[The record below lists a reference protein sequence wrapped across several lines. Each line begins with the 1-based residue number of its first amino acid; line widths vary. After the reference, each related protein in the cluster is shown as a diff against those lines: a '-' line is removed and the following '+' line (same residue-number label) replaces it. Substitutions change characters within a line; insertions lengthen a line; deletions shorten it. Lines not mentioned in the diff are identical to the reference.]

1 MSLFIQTSK
10 QSPGGR
16 GEERGACLAYHDIR
30 RRGRDP
36 PAVVR
41 IYFRPMIVTGQGELS
56 ADHCEVLTKSETFKL
71 ITSPDQQS
79 GGLDSVRRQM
89 QCPACYEWLRNW
101 PWRLWVWLTGT
112 SVLSSDPY
120 IVPDISI
127 SASHLSRLI
136 IKIFTTHW
144 PAVHSSIKLQQRS
157 DCSAH
162 IHSPLAPSHLI
173 IKAESGDLIERL

>member
-1 MSLFIQTSK
+1 MQDKSELIEMSVSSLISLQPSGAGTDHPPIVLTFPPSHLAHKDVPVPRPSLLTLSKHKHPLIRDGFCLHNTSGWSRMSLFIQTSK

-16 GEERGACLAYHDIR
+16 GEERGACLAYFDIR

-89 QCPACYEWLRNW
+89 QCPACYE
-101 PWRLWVWLTGT
+101 
-112 SVLSSDPY
+112 
-120 IVPDISI
+120 
-127 SASHLSRLI
+127 
-136 IKIFTTHW
+136 
-144 PAVHSSIKLQQRS
+144 
-157 DCSAH
+157 
-162 IHSPLAPSHLI
+162 
-173 IKAESGDLIERL
+173 